1 MSDLRFQPAE
11 RLTKL
16 PPYLFSEIDKAKQK
30 AIEQGVDII
39 NLGIGDPDKPTP
51 EIIINALAKASAK
64 PENHQYPSYAGLL
77 DLRREFCAYMK
88 RRFGVSLDPATEAL
102 ALIGSKEGIA
112 HLPMAYVNPGD
123 YVLVP
128 DPGYPVYAAGTIF
141 AGGIPHYMPL
151 KAENGFL
158 PDLEAVDPQIAEK
171 AKLLW
176 LNYPNNPTAAVA
188 DKAFFE
194 KAVAFA
200 QKYNVILCQDAAYC
214 EVAFD
219 NLRPVSILE
228 ADGAKD
234 VAIEFHSLSKTYNM
248 TGWRIGVAVGNA
260 EIVSALGK
268 VKTNVDSGIFR
279 AIQHAGIAALQIPEK
294 TVATH
299 SALYQERRDVLVDG
313 LRSLGWDVPKPKAT
327 FYVWAPVPK
336 GYSSSQMAKKLLSE
350 AGIVV
355 TPGIGFGQNGEGYI
369 RFALTVDKGRLAD
382 ALARLKTIKF

>member
-1 MSDLRFQPAE
+1 MSNVQFQPAE
-11 RLTKL
+11 RLSKL

-51 EIIINALAKASAK
+51 EVIINALAKASAK
-64 PENHQYPSYAGLL
+64 PENHQYPSYTGLL

-88 RRFGVSLDPATEAL
+88 RRFGVELDPAAEAL

-123 YVLVP
+123 YVLIP

-158 PDLEAVDPQIAEK
+158 PDLEAVDPEIAKK

-200 QKYNVILCQDAAYC
+200 KKYHIILCQDAAYC

-219 NLRPVSILE
+219 NLRPVSVLE
-228 ADGAKD
+228 AAGAKD

-260 EIVSALGK
+260 EIVSALGA
-268 VKTNVDSGIFR
+268 VKTNVDSGVFR
-279 AIQHAGIAALQIPEK
+279 AIQHAAIAALQIPQK
-294 TVATH
+294 TVAEH

-313 LRSLGWDVPKPKAT
+313 LRSLGWEVPKPKAT
-327 FYVWAPVPK
+327 FYVWAPVPN
-336 GYSSSQMAKKLLSE
+336 GYDSSQVAKKLLRE

-355 TPGIGFGQNGEGYI
+355 TPGIGFGQHGEGYI
-369 RFALTVDKGRLAD
+369 RFALTVDKERLAD
-382 ALARLKTIKF
+382 ALARLKTVKF

>member
-16 PPYLFSEIDKAKQK
+16 PPYLFSEIDKAKQM
-30 AIEQGVDII
+30 AIEEGVDII

-51 EIIINALAKASAK
+51 DVIVQALAEAGAK
-64 PENHQYPSYAGLL
+64 PENHQYPSYSGLL
-77 DLRREFCAYMK
+77 DLRREFCSYMK
-88 RRFGVSLDPATEAL
+88 RRFGVELDPVTEAL

-123 YVLVP
+123 HVLVP

-141 AGGIPHYMPL
+141 AAGIPYYMPL
-151 KAENGFL
+151 RAQNGFL
-158 PDLEAVDPQIAEK
+158 PDFGAIDPEVAKK

-200 QKYNVILCQDAAYC
+200 QKYNIILCQDAAYA

-219 NLRPVSILE
+219 GVRPVSVLE
-228 ADGAKD
+228 ATGAKD

-268 VKTNVDSGIFR
+268 VKTNVDSGVFR
-279 AIQHAGIAALQIPEK
+279 AIQRAAIAALHMPAES
-294 TVATH
+294 VARN
-299 SALYQERRDVLVDG
+299 AAVYQERRDVLVEG
-313 LRSLGWDVPKPKAT
+313 LRSLGWNVSKPKAT

-336 GYSSSQMAKKLLSE
+336 GHSSSDLAWKMLSE

-355 TPGIGFGQNGEGYI
+355 TPGVGFGTQGEGYI
-369 RFALTVDKGRLAD
+369 RFALTVDKARLAE
-382 ALARLKTIKF
+382 AIERIRRLKF